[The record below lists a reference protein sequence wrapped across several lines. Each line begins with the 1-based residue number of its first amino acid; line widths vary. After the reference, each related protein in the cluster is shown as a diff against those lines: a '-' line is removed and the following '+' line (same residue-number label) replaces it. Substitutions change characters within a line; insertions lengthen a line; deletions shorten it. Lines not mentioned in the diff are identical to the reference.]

1 MPSDIIQLDT
11 LFNNRMPLIAG
22 PCAVESEAVCM
33 EVAEELVRIG
43 KALNIPVVFKA
54 SYKKANRTAASSFTG
69 IGDDT
74 ALRVLEKV
82 KATFSIPVL
91 TDVHAEEEIAATAE
105 VVDIIQIP
113 AFLCRQT
120 ELIQAA
126 AKTGKPVNIK
136 KGQFA
141 SAAAMS
147 QAVEKVKAM
156 GNHQVILTERGTFFG
171 YEDLVVDM
179 RNIPLMKNI
188 GVPVI
193 YDATHS
199 VQQPGKGGTFTGGFR
214 EMILP
219 LCDAAMA
226 AGADGIFIETHPDP
240 SQALSDAATMLPLHQ
255 LRSFSERMLKWW
267 EWRKS
272 LTNES
277 HL

>member
-1 MPSDIIQLDT
+1 
-11 LFNNRMPLIAG
+11 MPLIAG

-33 EVAEELVRIG
+33 EVAAELVQIG
-43 KALNIPVVFKA
+43 LALDIPVIFKA
-54 SYKKANRTAASSFTG
+54 SYKKANRSSVNSFTG
-69 IGDDT
+69 IGDDE
-74 ALRVLEKV
+74 ALSVLEKV
-82 KATFSIPVL
+82 KSEFHIPIL
-91 TDVHAEEEIAATAE
+91 TDIHAEEEIAATAA
-105 VVDIIQIP
+105 VVDILQIP

-126 AKTGKPVNIK
+126 GKTGKPVNIK

-147 QAVEKVKAM
+147 QAVEKVKAT
-156 GNHQVILTERGTFFG
+156 GNQQVMLTERGTFFG

-179 RNIPLMKNI
+179 RNIPLMKAI

-226 AGADGIFIETHPDP
+226 AGADGIFIETHPNP
-240 SQALSDAATMLPLHQ
+240 SKALSDAATMLPLQQ
-255 LRSFSERMLKWW
+255 LRNFSERMLKWW
-267 EWRKS
+267 EWRRI
-272 LTNES
+272 LNG
-277 HL
+277 